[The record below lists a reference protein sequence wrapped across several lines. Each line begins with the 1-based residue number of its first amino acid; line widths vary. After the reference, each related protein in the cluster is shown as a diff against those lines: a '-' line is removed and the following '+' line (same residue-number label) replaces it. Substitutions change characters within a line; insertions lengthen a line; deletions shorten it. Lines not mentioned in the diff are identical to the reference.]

1 MDSENYTVV
10 TLALFKANQS
20 VPMKWWTFKDDGPV
34 SVGRSLSNHVV
45 VRNSHVSRRHF
56 ELRPIYGTN
65 STVQWKLVSHGKN
78 GTFLNGQPVSEAM
91 LPDDATLQ
99 LAPKG
104 PVMKV
109 YLRDRLPD
117 YAQPLRKQQQGAAIE
132 ADAAPSERAPD
143 LPKASVADAQ
153 DGASLIASGAA
164 GQAMSAAG
172 GQSDA
177 FSGAFAM
184 AVAEPAR
191 GGEASSNIVTD
202 LAEPVAVQSFGL
214 AQGRSPKNCDH
225 KGNQVGNLLCIHC
238 GYPVRVIRSVQNY
251 KLLRLLAQGG
261 MGTTFLAW
269 KSPENEPESAA
280 ALTPGQRLV
289 VVKQLN
295 PEMASLPKALELFE
309 REASVLQQ
317 MDHPGIPKFL
327 DAFSDEGRSYLVME
341 LVHGQNLEQYVA
353 QTGVASPRQVLE
365 WMQQVCDVLHHLHK
379 QHPPILHRDIKP
391 ANLLRQYRDGTIVVV
406 DFGAVKSLA
415 GPMGTRI
422 AAEGYTAPEQEAGN
436 PCIASDLFSV
446 GATLL
451 FLMSR
456 RSPFEFYTGPMGT
469 GELNFEQLP
478 EVTPKLADLIKRLLA
493 EEAGDRP
500 SSAMEV
506 KLALTACLD
515 EY

>member
-1 MDSENYTVV
+1 MDFENDTVV

-56 ELRPIYGTN
+56 ELRPVYGTN
-65 STVQWKLVSHGKN
+65 SPVQWRLVSHGKN

-117 YAQPLRKQQQGAAIE
+117 YGQPKGESPQEAAE
-132 ADAAPSERAPD
+132 VWSDAADVGNLSN
-143 LPKASVADAQ
+143 Q
-153 DGASLIASGAA
+153 GASLIASGA
-164 GQAMSAAG
+164 GQVTGKATEQG
-172 GQSDA
+172 G
-177 FSGAFAM
+177 GLAM
-184 AVAEPAR
+184 AVADLAQNR
-191 GGEASSNIVTD
+191 ASKEIVTD
-202 LAEPVAVQSFGL
+202 LAEPVAVESFGGSH
-214 AQGRSPKNCDH
+214 GRSPETCDH

-238 GYPVRVIRSVQNY
+238 GYPVRVIRSVRDY

-280 ALTPGQRLV
+280 ALSPGQRLV

-295 PEMASLPKALELFE
+295 PEMASLPKALELFK
-309 REASVLQQ
+309 REAKVLQQ

-327 DAFSDEGRSYLVME
+327 DAFSEEERSYLVME

-353 QTGVASPRQVLE
+353 QTGVASPAKVLE

-456 RSPFEFYTGPMGT
+456 RSPHAFYTGPMGT
-469 GELNFEQLP
+469 GELTFEKLP
-478 EVTPKLADLIKRLLA
+478 TVTPKLADLIRRLLA
-493 EEAGDRP
+493 EDASDRP

>member
-1 MDSENYTVV
+1 
-10 TLALFKANQS
+10 
-20 VPMKWWTFKDDGPV
+20 MKWWTFKDNGPV

-56 ELRPIYGTN
+56 ELRPVYGTN
-65 STVQWKLVSHGKN
+65 SPVQWKLVSHGKN
-78 GTFLNGQPVSEAM
+78 GTFLNGKPVSEAI

-104 PVMKV
+104 PVMKI

-117 YAQPLRKQQQGAAIE
+117 HAR
-132 ADAAPSERAPD
+132 S
-143 LPKASVADAQ
+143 ASFRQ
-153 DGASLIASGAA
+153 DGLAEEEGWSQESVGGGKAVRSKHLSQSGGHRVASANASGAA
-164 GQAMSAAG
+164 PATVSDKKSDH
-172 GQSDA
+172 QSDN
-177 FSGAFAM
+177 
-184 AVAEPAR
+184 R
-191 GGEASSNIVTD
+191 VTD
-202 LAEPVAVQSFGL
+202 LSAPLPGQSAV
-214 AQGRSPKNCDH
+214 RSPARSPETCKH
-225 KGNQVGNLLCIHC
+225 EGNQAGNLLCIHC
-238 GYPVRVIRSVQNY
+238 GHPVRVIRSVRQY

-269 KSPENEPESAA
+269 QSPEGEPDSAP

-309 REASVLQQ
+309 REAKVLQE
-317 MDHPGIPKFL
+317 MEHPGIPRFL
-327 DAFSDEGRSYLVME
+327 DSFCDQGRSYLVME

-353 QTGVASPRQVLE
+353 QTGVADPVQVLS

-379 QHPPILHRDIKP
+379 QRPPILHRDIKP
-391 ANLLRQYRDGTIVVV
+391 ANLLRQYRDGSIVVV
-406 DFGAVKSLA
+406 DFGAVTSFA

-422 AAEGYTAPEQEAGN
+422 AAEGYTAPEQEAGI
-436 PCIASDLFSV
+436 PCVSSDLYSV

-456 RSPFEFYTGPMGT
+456 RSPFEFYTGPMAT
-469 GELNFEQLP
+469 GELCLDKLP
-478 EVTPKLADLIKRLLA
+478 QVKPKLGALLRRLLA
-493 EEAGDRP
+493 EDAGDRP

>member
-1 MDSENYTVV
+1 MV

-65 STVQWKLVSHGKN
+65 SLVQWKLVSHGKN

-109 YLRDRLPD
+109 YLRDRLPN
-117 YAQPLRKQQQGAAIE
+117 YAQASGTPQKGAK
-132 ADAAPSERAPD
+132 ADAVPAEQAQDVPHLSESDAI
-143 LPKASVADAQ
+143 AQ
-153 DGASLIASGAA
+153 DGASLIASGTGQAMAVAAA
-164 GQAMSAAG
+164 GQA
-172 GQSDA
+172 
-177 FSGAFAM
+177 GAFEM
-184 AVAEPAR
+184 AVAGAAT
-191 GGEASSNIVTD
+191 GKASENIVTD

-214 AQGRSPKNCDH
+214 AQGRSPETCDH

-238 GYPVRVIRSVQNY
+238 GYPVRVIRSVREY

-269 KSPENEPESAA
+269 KSPENERWPMAA
-280 ALTPGQRLV
+280 STPGQRLV

-295 PEMASLPKALELFE
+295 PEMASLPKAMELFD
-309 REASVLQQ
+309 REARVLQQ

-353 QTGVASPRQVLE
+353 QTGVASPAQVLE

-436 PCIASDLFSV
+436 PCLSSDLYSV

-469 GELNFEQLP
+469 GELNFEKLP
-478 EVTPKLADLIKRLLA
+478 EVTPKLEDLIRRLLA
-493 EEAGDRP
+493 EEASDRP

-515 EY
+515 VY

>member
-1 MDSENYTVV
+1 MV

-56 ELRPIYGTN
+56 ELRPVYGTN
-65 STVQWKLVSHGKN
+65 SLVQWKLVSHGKN
-78 GTFLNGQPVSEAM
+78 GTFLNGQPVSEAI

-109 YLRDRLPD
+109 YLRDRLPS
-117 YAQPLRKQQQGAAIE
+117 YTQQPLREQQDKAALGAHGSSRSDCAEVLE
-132 ADAAPSERAPD
+132 AQSGSG
-143 LPKASVADAQ
+143 K
-153 DGASLIASGAA
+153 GASLVDSGSGQSILAAA
-164 GQAMSAAG
+164 GQ
-172 GQSDA
+172 
-177 FSGAFAM
+177 SGAFAL
-184 AVAEPAR
+184 AVAKPIEVKVSEDIA
-191 GGEASSNIVTD
+191 TD

-214 AQGRSPKNCDH
+214 TQGRSPKACEH
-225 KGNQVGNLLCIHC
+225 QGNQVGNLLCIHC
-238 GYPVRVIRSVQNY
+238 GYPVRVIRSVRQY

-269 KSPENEPESAA
+269 KSPENELESAAA
-280 ALTPGQRLV
+280 ALTPSQRLV

-295 PEMASLPKALELFE
+295 PEMASLPKAVELFE
-309 REASVLQQ
+309 REAKVLQQ
-317 MDHPGIPKFL
+317 MKHPGIPRFL

-353 QTGVASPRQVLE
+353 QTGVASPVQALE

-391 ANLLRQYRDGTIVVV
+391 ANLLRQYRDGSIVVV

-415 GPMGTRI
+415 GSMGTRI

-436 PCIASDLFSV
+436 PCLASDLFSV

-469 GELNFEQLP
+469 GELNLEKLP
-478 EVTPKLADLIKRLLA
+478 EVTPKLAALIQRLLA
-493 EEAGDRP
+493 ENAGDRP
-500 SSAMEV
+500 RSALEV

-515 EY
+515 DY

>member
-1 MDSENYTVV
+1 MDFENYAVV

-20 VPMKWWTFKDDGPV
+20 VPMKWWTFKEDGPV

-56 ELRPIYGTN
+56 ELRPVYGTN
-65 STVQWKLVSHGKN
+65 SPVQWKLVSHGKN
-78 GTFLNGQPVSEAM
+78 GTFLNGQPVSEAI
-91 LPDDATLQ
+91 LPDDATVQ

-109 YLRDRLPD
+109 YLRDRLPGHS
-117 YAQPLRKQQQGAAIE
+117 QSLTKQQAAVAEDQVAAAAQAQGLADVSAAN
-132 ADAAPSERAPD
+132 
-143 LPKASVADAQ
+143 SVSRDN
-153 DGASLIASGAA
+153 ASLNASET
-164 GQAMSAAG
+164 GQAMDVFAN
-172 GQSDA
+172 QSIE
-177 FSGAFAM
+177 AFA
-184 AVAEPAR
+184 AALAELSQ
-191 GGEASSNIVTD
+191 GKASEEIAAD
-202 LAEPVAVQSFGL
+202 LANPVAVQSIGL
-214 AQGRSPKNCDH
+214 AQGRSPETCAH

-238 GYPVRVIRSVQNY
+238 GYPVRVIRSVKHF

-269 KSPENEPESAA
+269 KSPEHEPESTA
-280 ALTPGQRLV
+280 ALTPGQHLV

-309 REASVLQQ
+309 REAKVLQQ
-317 MDHPGIPKFL
+317 MNHPGIPKFL

-353 QTGVASPRQVLE
+353 QTGVASPVQVLG
-365 WMQQVCDVLHHLHK
+365 WMQQVCDVLHYLHK

-391 ANLLRQYRDGTIVVV
+391 ANLLRQYRDGMIVVV
-406 DFGAVKSLA
+406 DFGAVKSLT
-415 GPMGTRI
+415 GSMGTRI
-422 AAEGYTAPEQEAGN
+422 AAEGYTAPEQETGN

-456 RSPFEFYTGPMGT
+456 RSPLEFYTGPMGT
-469 GELNFEQLP
+469 GVLEFKKLP
-478 EVTPKLADLIKRLLA
+478 EVTPRLAALIRRLLA
-493 EEAGDRP
+493 EKASERP
-500 SSAMEV
+500 SSALEV

-515 EY
+515 DY